1 MADEEH
7 EVVVT
12 FEHFGDSVVLAE
24 TEDDYIPG
32 AHPGEVRVE
41 VDPLVEAF
49 ARSPYDPIIGAMM
62 MGRATGAV
70 IANPPRIPWMRA
82 IAYALAIG
90 LIGQFLV
97 SIYFWMD
104 ADAALTWLSAPGT
117 ILNFLLAVGGLI
129 LLARLSRG
137 TASNSSTGRQ
147 VEPDA

>member
-12 FEHFGDSVVLAE
+12 FDNQGDSVVLTE

-62 MGRATGAV
+62 MGRATGEV
-70 IANPPRIPWMRA
+70 IAHPPRIPWMRV
-82 IAYALAIG
+82 IAYVLAVG
-90 LIGQFLV
+90 LIGQFLLG
-97 SIYFWMD
+97 IYFWSD
-104 ADAALTWLSAPGT
+104 VGISLAWLSSSGT
-117 ILNFLLAVGGLI
+117 VLNFLLALGGLL
-129 LLARLSRG
+129 LLARLVKGSR
-137 TASNSSTGRQ
+137 R
-147 VEPDA
+147 

>member
-12 FEHFGDSVVLAE
+12 FEHHGDSVVLTE

-62 MGRATGAV
+62 MGRATGEV

-82 IAYALAIG
+82 MAYALGIA
-90 LIGQFLV
+90 LVGQFPLTL
-97 SIYFWMD
+97 YFAVD
-104 ADAALTWLSAPGT
+104 AGGAFPWLTSGWTVLYFFLT
-117 ILNFLLAVGGLI
+117 IGGLI
-129 LLARLSRG
+129 LLARLVRG
-137 TASNSSTGRQ
+137 TAN
-147 VEPDA
+147 